1 MTPMRLRTTVSLGAA
16 AVAAVC
22 PAAQAAEL
30 ALRIDVPRLNVAEYH
45 TPYVAAWLQ
54 RAGDQAFAGPLA
66 VWYDLKKKDNG
77 GAKWLRDLRQWWR
90 QAGREAQLPLDGVSG
105 ATRAPGEHVLQ
116 LGGSR
121 ALASLPAGD
130 YEVVVE
136 AAREG
141 GGREVL
147 RLPLQWPVKAAA
159 SARAQGE
166 HELGAV
172 SLQAKP

>member
-54 RAGDQAFAGPLA
+54 RAGDQAFAGHLA

-90 QAGREAQLPLDGVSG
+90 QAGRDAQLPLDGVSG

-147 RLPLQWPVKAAA
+147 RLLLQWPVKAAA

>member
-1 MTPMRLRTTVSLGAA
+1 MLFRTTVSLGIA
-16 AVAAVC
+16 AVAAVS
-22 PAAQAAEL
+22 PSAQAAEL
-30 ALRIDVPRLNVAEYH
+30 ALKIDIPRLNVAEYH
-45 TPYVAAWLQ
+45 VPYVAMWLQ
-54 RAGDQAFAGPLA
+54 RAGDQGFAGHLG

-77 GAKWLRDLRQWWR
+77 GAKWLRELRQWWR
-90 QAGREAQLPLDGVSG
+90 QAGRDAQLPLDGVTG

-121 ALASLPAGD
+121 TLSSLPAGD

-147 RLPLQWPVKAAA
+147 RVPLQWPPRSPA
-159 SARAQGE
+159 SAKAQGE